1 MLAGL
6 CDRRVVLR
14 VFWIFCDDFETV
26 GHAVSRPELMVFDQ
40 FVISIELN
48 MGANLWASWCFVFYD
63 RNPLGLV
70 ACV

>member
-48 MGANLWASWCFVFYD
+48 LGVLVFCI
-63 RNPLGLV
+63 L
-70 ACV
+70 